1 MFASVGLLAFW
12 LAVFVVNAGPH
23 WEVYVSNRELIETA
37 GLITILQALVALVSV
52 KILAPKLLEYG
63 KTWQFCLALFLLI
76 VAASYIQIV
85 VRYFYL
91 EPSYPL
97 SYKGFLS
104 VYGEMSFLERADP
117 RWTTRYILLTKVPL
131 LIFPSMMILAYDFY
145 QKQQSLLRLREQK
158 RIAELDALKNQLN
171 PHFIFNTLNNIYAL
185 ALKKSDQT
193 AVAIEK
199 LSGILDYVVY
209 RCADKYVSL
218 DAEITLIENYI
229 ALEKIRYGKRLDVQF
244 NNRVTEQHKI
254 APLLLLTLLEN
265 ACKHSTREEL
275 NQAKVS
281 IELETDSSQA
291 HGSEI
296 RLVII
301 NSKPPRSSS
310 RVSDDEGKVGLK
322 NLRKQLELLYPE
334 SYDFEVV
341 DTANQYTARLSLY
354 SSLSENVPNST
365 GENP

>member
-1 MFASVGLLAFW
+1 MFASIGLLAFW

-23 WEVYVSNRELIETA
+23 WEVYVSNRELIETV
-37 GLITILQALVALVSV
+37 GLITVLQALVALVSV
-52 KILAPKLLEYG
+52 KILAPKLLDYG

-76 VAASYIQIV
+76 VIASYIQIV

-104 VYGEMSFLERADP
+104 VYGEMSFLERVDP
-117 RWTTRYILLTKVPL
+117 RWTARYILLTKVPL

-158 RIAELDALKNQLN
+158 RTAELDALKNQLN

-209 RCADKYVSL
+209 RCSDKYVSL

-244 NNRVTEQHKI
+244 DNRVSEQHKI

-265 ACKHSTREEL
+265 ACKHSAQEEL

-281 IELETDSSQA
+281 IKLETDSSQA
-291 HGSEI
+291 RGSEI
-296 RLVII
+296 RLVIT
-301 NSKPPRSSS
+301 NSKPLSAGS
-310 RVSDDEGKVGLK
+310 RAGDDESKVGLK
-322 NLRKQLELLYPE
+322 NLKKQLELLYPE
-334 SYDFEVV
+334 RYVFEIV
-341 DTANQYTARLSLY
+341 DTVNKYTARLSLY
-354 SSLSENVPNST
+354 SAISHGVSSPK
-365 GENP
+365 GEKS

>member
-1 MFASVGLLAFW
+1 MFASLGLLAFW

-23 WEVYVSNRELIETA
+23 WEVYVSNRELIETV
-37 GLITILQALVALVSV
+37 GLITLLQALVALVSV
-52 KILAPKLLEYG
+52 KILAPKLLKYG

-76 VAASYIQIV
+76 VVASYIQIV

-104 VYGEMSFLERADP
+104 VYGEMTFLDRVDP
-117 RWTTRYILLTKVPL
+117 RWTARYILLTKVPL

-158 RIAELDALKNQLN
+158 RTAELDALKNQLN

-209 RCADKYVSL
+209 RCTDKYVSL

-244 NNRVTEQHKI
+244 NNRVSEQHKI

-265 ACKHSTREEL
+265 ACKHSNQEEV
-275 NQAKVS
+275 N
-281 IELETDSSQA
+281 
-291 HGSEI
+291 
-296 RLVII
+296 
-301 NSKPPRSSS
+301 
-310 RVSDDEGKVGLK
+310 
-322 NLRKQLELLYPE
+322 
-334 SYDFEVV
+334 
-341 DTANQYTARLSLY
+341 
-354 SSLSENVPNST
+354 
-365 GENP
+365 